1 MCGATGEVR
10 LDGQTP
16 DIGAV
21 SAMAEAM
28 APRGPDAAGVWS
40 QGRVALGHRR
50 LKIID
55 LSEAGAQPMV
65 DSQLGLAVCWNGCIY
80 NYQDLRGELRSH
92 GYRFFSHSD
101 TEVLLKAYHHWGDRF
116 VHRLK
121 GMFAFAIVERDSGRV
136 LLGRDRLGIKPLY
149 LTEDAHRIRFA
160 SSLPALLAGG
170 GVDTRIDP
178 VALHHYLS
186 FHSVVPPP
194 HTILRG
200 VSKVPPASLV
210 AIEPDGRKTT
220 RTYWEPDFTRRE
232 ERADWSERDWEDAVL
247 ASLRLAVQRRLVA
260 DVPVGCLLSGGVDS
274 SLIVGLLAEAGQT
287 GMSTFSIGFESVGG
301 VKGDEF
307 HYSDIVA
314 ERFATD
320 HHQIR
325 IGTDRMLPALDGA
338 IGAMS
343 EPMVSH
349 DCVAFYLLS
358 QEVAKHVKVV
368 QSGQGADEVF
378 AGYHWYP
385 PMGKPDAATVEGSV
399 ASYRTAFFDRDSAGV
414 AALVTPS
421 YLAEAKGRRPDGS
434 EAKGRRPDGSEA
446 TGRRPDGSDGDPS
459 GRFVTDHFAR
469 AGAATGV
476 DRALRLDATVMLVD
490 DPVKRVDNMT
500 MAWGLEGRVP
510 FLDHELVEL
519 AATCPPELKTA
530 HQGKGVLKEAAR
542 RVIPADV
549 IDRPKGYF
557 PVPALTHLEG
567 PYLDLVRDAL
577 YAPAAKE
584 RGLFRPEAVDRLL
597 ADPNGRLTPLRG
609 NELWQIALLELW
621 LQRHGITGAAA

>member
-1 MCGATGEVR
+1 ME
-10 LDGQTP
+10 
-16 DIGAV
+16 
-21 SAMAEAM
+21 
-28 APRGPDAAGVWS
+28 PRGPDAAGVWS

-65 DSQLGLAVCWNGCIY
+65 DSDLGLTIAWNGCIY
-80 NYQDLRGELRSH
+80 NYEALRDELAGH

-116 VHRLK
+116 VDRLY
-121 GMFAFAIVERDSGRV
+121 GMFAFAITERDSGRV

-149 LTEDAHRIRFA
+149 ISEDSHRIRFA

-178 VALHHYLS
+178 IALHHYLT
-186 FHSVVPPP
+186 FHSVVPAPR
-194 HTILRG
+194 TILCG
-200 VSKVPPASLV
+200 VRKLSPGTLL
-210 AIEPDGRKTT
+210 AIEPDGT
-220 RTYWEPDFTRRE
+220 RREITYWEPDFSRRAD
-232 ERADWSERDWEDAVL
+232 RSDWSERDWEDAVL
-247 ASLRLAVQRRLVA
+247 DSLRAAVKRRLVA

-274 SLIVGLLAEAGQT
+274 SLIVGLLAEAGQH
-287 GMSTFSIGFESVGG
+287 GLSTFSIGFESVGG

-307 HYSDIVA
+307 VYSDIVA
-314 ERFATD
+314 ERFGTD

-325 IGTDRMLPALDGA
+325 IDTARMLPALQGA

-385 PMGKPDAATVEGSV
+385 PMAEPDAASVDGSL
-399 ASYRTAFFDRDSAGV
+399 ARYRGAFFDRDHDGV
-414 AALVTPS
+414 AAL
-421 YLAEAKGRRPDGS
+421 LADDRH
-434 EAKGRRPDGSEA
+434 
-446 TGRRPDGSDGDPS
+446 TGREDPS
-459 GRFVTDHFAR
+459 LSFVAAHFAQP
-469 AGAATGV
+469 GAQTGV
-476 DRALRLDATVMLVD
+476 DRALRLDTTVMLVD

-510 FLDHELVEL
+510 FLDHDLVEL

-530 HQGKGVLKEAAR
+530 HGGKGVLKEAAR
-542 RVIPADV
+542 QVIPAEV

-567 PYLDLVRDAL
+567 PYLEMVRDAL
-577 YAPAAKE
+577 YAPQAKE
-584 RGLFRPEAVDRLL
+584 RGLFRPEAVERLL

-609 NELWQIALLELW
+609 NELWQIGLLELW
-621 LQRHGITGAAA
+621 LQQHGITGPAA

>member
-1 MCGATGEVR
+1 
-10 LDGQTP
+10 
-16 DIGAV
+16 
-21 SAMAEAM
+21 MAQVM
-28 APRGPDAAGVWS
+28 VPRGPDAAGVWS

-55 LSEAGAQPMV
+55 LTEAGAQPMV
-65 DSQLGLAVCWNGCIY
+65 DSELGLSIAWNGCIY
-80 NYQDLRGELRSH
+80 NYEQLRDELMSH

-101 TEVLLKAYHHWGDRF
+101 TEVLLKGYHHWGDKF
-116 VHRLK
+116 VDHLK
-121 GMFAFAIVERDSGRV
+121 GMYAFAIVERDSGRV

-149 LTEDAHRIRFA
+149 ISENSDRIRFA

-170 GVDTRIDP
+170 DIDTRIDQ
-178 VALHHYLS
+178 VALHHYMT

-194 HTILRG
+194 RTILRG
-200 VSKVPPASLV
+200 VGKLPPASLMV
-210 AIEPDGRKTT
+210 IEPDGT
-220 RTYWEPDFTRRE
+220 RTTKVYWEPDFTRCD

-247 ASLRLAVQRRLVA
+247 HSLRVAVERRLVA

-274 SLIVGLLAEAGQT
+274 SLIVGLLAEAGQH
-287 GMSTFSIGFESVGG
+287 GLKTFSIGFESVGG
-301 VKGDEF
+301 VEGDEF
-307 HYSDIVA
+307 RYSDIIA
-314 ERFATD
+314 KRFDTD

-385 PMGKPDAATVEGSV
+385 PMGEPSAASVEGSV
-399 ASYRTAFFDRDSAGV
+399 ASYRAAFFDRDQSAYAKLVSRAV
-414 AALVTPS
+414 AT
-421 YLAEAKGRRPDGS
+421 ED
-434 EAKGRRPDGSEA
+434 
-446 TGRRPDGSDGDPS
+446 DPS
-459 GRFVTDHFAR
+459 ERFVAEHFAR
-469 AGAATGV
+469 IGAATGV
-476 DRALRLDATVMLVD
+476 DRALRLDTTVMLVD

-510 FLDHELVEL
+510 FLDHDLVEL
-519 AATCPPELKTA
+519 AATCPPQYKTA
-530 HQGKGVLKEAAR
+530 HEGKGVLKQAAR

-577 YAPAAKE
+577 YAPEAKE
-584 RGLFRPEAVDRLL
+584 RGLFRPEAVEQLL

-621 LQRHGITGAAA
+621 LQKHGIRGPAA

>member
-1 MCGATGEVR
+1 MT
-10 LDGQTP
+10 
-16 DIGAV
+16 
-21 SAMAEAM
+21 EAM
-28 APRGPDAAGVWS
+28 TPRGPDGAGVWS

-55 LSEAGAQPMV
+55 LSDAAAQPMV
-65 DSQLGLAVCWNGCIY
+65 DAELGLTVCWNGCIY
-80 NYQDLRGELRSH
+80 NYKELRAELSSR

-101 TEVLLKAYHHWGDRF
+101 TEVILKAYHHWGDRF
-116 VHRLK
+116 VEHLY
-121 GMFAFAIVERDSGRV
+121 GMFAFAIIERDSGRV

-149 LTEDAHRIRFA
+149 LTEDSHRIRFA

-178 VALHHYLS
+178 VALHHYLT

-194 HTILRG
+194 LTILRG
-200 VSKVPPASLV
+200 VTKVPPAALV
-210 AIEPDGRKTT
+210 AIEPDGRRTST
-220 RTYWEPDFTRRE
+220 TYWTPSFSRHAD
-232 ERADWSERDWEDAVL
+232 RADWSERDWEDAVL
-247 ASLRLAVQRRLVA
+247 AALRVAVERRMVA

-274 SLIVGLLAEAGQT
+274 SLIVGLLAEAGQANL
-287 GMSTFSIGFESVGG
+287 STFSIGFESVGG
-301 VKGDEF
+301 VAGDEF
-307 HYSDIVA
+307 KWSDIVA
-314 ERFATD
+314 RRFGTD
-320 HHQIR
+320 HHQLR
-325 IGTDRMLPALDGA
+325 IGTARMLPALDGA

-358 QEVAKHVKVV
+358 EEVSRHVKVV

-385 PMGKPDAATVEGSV
+385 PMGERQAATLDGSL
-399 ASYRTAFFDRDSAGV
+399 ASYRRAFFDRNTDGV
-414 AALVTPS
+414 DALVT
-421 YLAEAKGRRPDGS
+421 DGFTRS
-434 EAKGRRPDGSEA
+434 
-446 TGRRPDGSDGDPS
+446 GDPS
-459 GRFVTDHFAR
+459 GRFVSEHFAR
-469 AGAATGV
+469 TGAATGV
-476 DRALRLDATVMLVD
+476 DRALRLDTTVMLVD

-519 AATCPPELKTA
+519 AASCPPELKTA
-530 HQGKGVLKEAAR
+530 QGGKGVLKQAAR
-542 RVIPADV
+542 QVIPAEV

-567 PYLDLVRDAL
+567 RYLEMVRDAL
-577 YAPAAKE
+577 YSPAAKE
-584 RGLFRPEAVDRLL
+584 RDLFRPVAVDRLL
-597 ADPNGRLTPLRG
+597 TDPNARLTPLRG

-621 LQRHGITGAAA
+621 LQRHRITGPAA